1 VTATARA
8 NGVGCSVSYTV
19 RHHYHYEYTAPVS
32 HVQQRL
38 IMVPPNR
45 HGDQV
50 LTAFELEVRGASG
63 QMATDWQTDSF
74 GNRVCSVSAERVD
87 HAVDFEA
94 SFSVRRE
101 PRATPAPDVDQNQQR
116 WPVYLSF
123 TALTMPDE
131 RIRAVAR
138 EIAAG
143 ASTPLVRVH
152 RACNWVAHAIQYQA
166 GITGTRT
173 PAAMALHLGRGVC
186 QDYAHILLSLLRS
199 LRIAARYV
207 SGHLPGEGAPHAWV
221 EALVADPELDEQRV
235 VGCDPTHQ
243 CTVGPD
249 YIVVAA
255 GRDFA
260 DVTSTSG
267 VFTGGA
273 TGTLHW
279 SKHASRLM
287 DCARK
292 DRVSLAR

>member
-1 VTATARA
+1 
-8 NGVGCSVSYTV
+8 VSQ
-19 RHHYHYEYTAPVS
+19 
-32 HVQQRL
+32 VQQRL
-38 IMVPPNR
+38 IMVPPDR

-50 LTAFELEVRGASG
+50 LMAFDLQVRGASG
-63 QMATDWQTDSF
+63 LLATAWQTDGF

-94 SFSVRRE
+94 WFSVRRDS
-101 PRATPAPDVDQNQQR
+101 RATSQTTPDRDDSR
-116 WPVYLSF
+116 VYRTF
-123 TALTMPDE
+123 TALTMPNE
-131 RIRAVAR
+131 QIRAVAQR
-138 EIAAG
+138 ITMAT
-143 ASTPLVRVH
+143 SSPLAQVH
-152 RACNWVAHAIQYQA
+152 HACEWVAEAIDYQP
-166 GITGTRT
+166 GVTGTRT

-199 LRIAARYV
+199 LRISARYV

-221 EALVADPELDEQRV
+221 EALVADPERRCERV
-235 VGCDPTHQ
+235 IGCDPTHA
-243 CTVGPD
+243 CTVGED

-279 SKHASRLM
+279 SKHASRLKGR
-287 DCARK
+287 AT
-292 DRVSLAR
+292 